1 MNTIISEALQTQPL
15 SSIAPPAQRSTW
27 ALFTLSVL
35 GLFLELML
43 IRWIGTEV
51 RIFAYLQNTVL
62 VVCFLG
68 LGMGCWTC
76 REPVSIR
83 GALFPLLALVA
94 ILVPVSWFSLGS
106 YISQMLN
113 ATGDILLFTSTAMS
127 SPLQTASYLGL
138 GLLFAFFLLLLV
150 WDIFLPLGRLL
161 GRMLADDPR
170 TIRAYSVNIAGSLAG
185 ILLFVL
191 VSALQL
197 PPVVWMAIT
206 AALALA
212 LAWQLG
218 ALTRFDVGLASAA
231 VVLAALAGWE
241 RGAAEVAWSPYQK
254 LALVPAEGRGGRP
267 GEYIISVNNSGGYQA
282 MIDARLGAVEGPDFG
297 KSLSLARGLNQYEIP
312 AMLHPRPRKMLILG
326 CGSGNGLAAAVR
338 CGVPEVVGVDI
349 DPAILDFGRRYHP
362 ERPFDSPAVRAI
374 CDDARS
380 FLAGCG
386 EKFDV
391 ISFEFLDSHTMTA
404 MTNTRLD
411 HYVYTRESFERARA
425 LLAPGGLVVLRFGY
439 ERPFIV
445 DRMYHTLHEVFGEAP
460 LFFGVAYEGQGVVL
474 AAGDVAAARRQVDAD
489 ERLAAAFGEWQRRDP
504 IQVPGTTPPAT
515 DDWPYLYLESP
526 HVPLLYFLMGGVLV
540 ALFARAARRPP
551 VRGFWREWGRPHWHF
566 FFLGAAFMLLETQ
579 NISKASVV
587 FGSTWVVNA
596 VIITAVLCL
605 ILLANLLAARLP
617 RLPLAPVYALL
628 CASCL
633 ALYFFVDLS
642 QFASLP
648 FATKV
653 AVVGGMTCLPMLF
666 SGVVFIRSFAGS
678 SGKDAALGA
687 NLLGALAGGLLQSVT
702 FVTGI
707 QALLLLVTILFLG
720 AFLTRPRG
728 VPDASPL
735 SQVA

>member
-1 MNTIISEALQTQPL
+1 
-15 SSIAPPAQRSTW
+15 
-27 ALFTLSVL
+27 
-35 GLFLELML
+35 ML

-76 REPVSIR
+76 RERTSIR
-83 GALFPLLALVA
+83 RILLPLVALVA
-94 ILVPVSWFSLGS
+94 ILVPASWFSLGS

-127 SPLQTASYLGL
+127 SPLQTASHLGL
-138 GLLFAFFLLLLV
+138 GLMFAFFLLLLV

-161 GRMLADDPR
+161 GCMLADDPR

-191 VSALQL
+191 VSAFHF

-206 AALALA
+206 VALALA
-212 LAWQLG
+212 LGWQLG
-218 ALTRFDVGLASAA
+218 ALGRLDIGLATAA
-231 VVLAALAGWE
+231 VVLAGLAGWE

-254 LALVPAEGRGGRP
+254 LALLPAEGRGGRP

-282 MIDARLGAVEGPDFG
+282 MIDSRLGAIEGPDFG
-297 KSLSLARGLNQYEIP
+297 KSLSLAQGLSQYEIP
-312 AMLHPRPRKMLILG
+312 AMLHPHPRKVLILG

-338 CGVPEVVGVDI
+338 RGVPEVVGVDI

-362 ERPFDSPAVRAI
+362 ERPFDSPAVRAV

-380 FLAGCG
+380 FLASCG
-386 EKFDV
+386 ERFDV
-391 ISFEFLDSHTMTA
+391 ISFEFLDSHTMTS

-425 LLAPGGLVVLRFGY
+425 ALAPGGLVVLRFGY

-445 DRMYHTLHEVFGEAP
+445 DRMYHTLRDVFGEDP
-460 LFFGVAYEGQGVVL
+460 LLFGVAYEGQGIVL
-474 AAGDVAAARRQVDAD
+474 VAGDVGAARRQIDAD
-489 ERLAAAFGEWQRRDP
+489 ERLSAALAEWQRRNP

-526 HVPLLYFLMGGVLV
+526 HVPLLYFLMGGVLL
-540 ALFARAARRPP
+540 ALFFRAARRPP

-579 NISKASVV
+579 NVSKAAVV
-587 FGSTWVVNA
+587 FGSTWAVNA

-605 ILLANLLAARLP
+605 ILLANLVASWLP
-617 RLPLAPVYALL
+617 RLPLGPVYALL
-628 CASCL
+628 CGSCL
-633 ALYFFVDLS
+633 ALYSFMDLS
-642 QFASLP
+642 QFAPLP
-648 FATKV
+648 FAAKATI
-653 AVVGGMTCLPMLF
+653 VGTLVCLPMLF
-666 SGVVFIRSFAGS
+666 SGIIFIRSFARADQ
-678 SGKDAALGA
+678 KDAALGA
-687 NLLGALAGGLLQSVT
+687 NLLGALAGGLLQSIT

-707 QALLLLVTILFLG
+707 QALLLLVAALYFG
-720 AFLTRPRG
+720 AFLTRP
-728 VPDASPL
+728 AS
-735 SQVA
+735 